1 MIKLVSVLLTF
12 VLFSLPN
19 EVSAYFI
26 DSTTV
31 NGTAINSTKVNG
43 TAVNSATV
51 NGNPDIKAKKTAAII
66 YQLFFFIDFN
76 NAQKEAQP
84 EFCFVGEK
92 SFLIG
97 EILKKTHESRKQSID
112 VSISNWQQASDV
124 PLSYCHIIY
133 NADPKPSDKE
143 IIKALSEES
152 MTIANNVNLKETGNI
167 ASISFQG
174 TAVTFVFSR
183 KHLRRSSLE
192 VNHQLI
198 RASVVIP

>member
-1 MIKLVSVLLTF
+1 MIKLVSVVLTL

-31 NGTAINSTKVNG
+31 NGTAINST
-43 TAVNSATV
+43 TV

>member
-19 EVSAYFI
+19 EVSAHFK
-26 DSTTV
+26 DSTEANGTTV
-31 NGTAINSTKVNG
+31 NGTRVNTTTG
-43 TAVNSATV
+43 

-92 SFLIG
+92 SFRIG